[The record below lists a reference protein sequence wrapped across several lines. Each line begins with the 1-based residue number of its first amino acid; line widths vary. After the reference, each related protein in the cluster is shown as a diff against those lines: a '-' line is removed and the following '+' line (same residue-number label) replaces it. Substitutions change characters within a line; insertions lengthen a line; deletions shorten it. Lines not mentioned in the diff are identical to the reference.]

1 MASKFRGNLH
11 VTDKQ
16 KHIRNRR
23 IINCKEGLRLIE
35 NAQGQSCCRV
45 C

>member
-11 VTDKQ
+11 VTDNQ
-16 KHIRNRR
+16 KEIRNRK
-23 IINCKEGLRLIE
+23 IIDCKKGIRMIE
-35 NAQGQSCCRV
+35 YAQEQSCCRV